1 MALFRRLRSSR
12 LRSTRSSS
20 AEFIRHCDGVD
31 AYLFVNVPAVAVAVV
46 AVAVVVAAA
55 AKGAL
60 ARALVAAVAAA
71 DSSVLSPGSCRG
83 ASSTPRLVNFSP

>member
-1 MALFRRLRSSR
+1 MLPKDGYHLENLERMLPLFRRL
-12 LRSTRSSS
+12 T
-20 AEFIRHCDGVD
+20 RHCDGVD

-60 ARALVAAVAAA
+60 ARALVAAVAALP
-71 DSSVLSPGSCRG
+71 SVLSPGSCRG